1 MVAMT
6 KLLLLTLVAL
16 PLAASDAKSEVAQLK
31 ETMDRAYA
39 AKDADT
45 LAKCLTADYFAVAIA
60 GVVRDRKSTL
70 EFTNGTR
77 PADGKREIVKTSV
90 YGDTVIE
97 LERETWTANSG
108 SKVEAYR
115 TNVYVKQS
123 GSWKQ
128 ASRSGTTIPAPK

>member
-1 MVAMT
+1 MT

-16 PLAASDAKSEVAQLK
+16 PLAASDAKSEVAKLN

-39 AKDADT
+39 AKDAGT

-60 GVVRDRKSTL
+60 GVIRDLKSTL
-70 EFTNGTR
+70 DFVNGSP
-77 PADGKREIVKTSV
+77 PADLKKQLLKTSV

-97 LERETWTANSG
+97 LVRETWTANSG
-108 SKVEAYR
+108 SKMEAYR

-128 ASRSGTTIPAPK
+128 ASRSGTTIPDPK

>member
-1 MVAMT
+1 M
-6 KLLLLTLVAL
+6 
-16 PLAASDAKSEVAQLK
+16 E
-31 ETMDRAYA
+31 RAYA

-60 GVVRDRKSTL
+60 GVVRDLKSAL
-70 EFTNGTR
+70 ASDNGSP
-77 PADGKREIVKTSV
+77 PADLKRQVLKTSV

-97 LERETWTANSG
+97 LVKETWTANSG
-108 SKVEAYR
+108 SKMEVYR